1 MIKRRLLLVVLSM
14 GLSGC
19 SVFAQQRDVYLL
31 IGQSNMAGRGAVDDA
46 AKVPS
51 PKVLVFNKEMVW
63 TPAVD
68 PLHWDKPAIAGV
80 GPGRAFAEA
89 VLAARP
95 GVEIG
100 LVPAAFG
107 GSSLDEWMPGKPHYV
122 NAVARA
128 KAAVAS
134 GGKLR
139 GILWHQGEADSGK
152 TELAESY
159 PERFGVFLAALRK
172 DLDAEDVPFVVGQLG
187 DFVEARKESPFAVRV
202 NEQLAS
208 LPAKYRNVGFAEAR
222 GLKDLG
228 DQLHF
233 NTEAAREL
241 GRRYAAVYLK
251 MAGK

>member
-1 MIKRRLLLVVLSM
+1 MNKRRLLLVVLVM

-31 IGQSNMAGRGAVDDA
+31 IGQSNMAGRGALDEA
-46 AKVPS
+46 AKVAN
-51 PKVLVFNKEMVW
+51 PKVFVWNKEMAW
-63 TPAVD
+63 APAVD
-68 PLHWDKPAIAGV
+68 PLHWDKPAIAAV

-122 NAVARA
+122 NAVARV

-139 GILWHQGEADSGK
+139 GILWHQGEADSAK

-172 DLDAEDVPFVVGQLG
+172 DLDAEDVPFVAGQLG
-187 DFVEARKESPFAVRV
+187 DFVETRKESPFAVRV

-208 LPAKYRNVGFAEAR
+208 LPGKYKNVGFAEAR

-233 NTEAAREL
+233 NTEGAREL